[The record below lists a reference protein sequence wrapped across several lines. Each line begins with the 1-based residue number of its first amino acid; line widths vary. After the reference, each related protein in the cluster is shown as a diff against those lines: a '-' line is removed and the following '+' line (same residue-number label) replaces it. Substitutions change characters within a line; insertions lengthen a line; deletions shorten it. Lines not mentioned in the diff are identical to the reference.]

1 MTRDEVKDLIKA
13 IDTFYPG
20 KLRASSELI
29 DAWARKLEY
38 IDMKTAMK
46 NLDDYV
52 DQDEAGRVPTIAR
65 ILRTDKLQSGVSY
78 DMEYRKNM
86 KLSYYDKDTM
96 IDENGMLWAYP
107 EGGKSGT

>member
-1 MTRDEVKDLIKA
+1 MTRDEVKELIRA
-13 IDTFYPG
+13 IDTFYP
-20 KLRASSELI
+20 KKIQATTELI

-65 ILRTDKLQSGVSY
+65 IIRTDKLQSGVSY
-78 DMEYRKNM
+78 NMEYRKTM
-86 KLSYYDKDTM
+86 KLTYWDKDTY
-96 IDENGMLWAYP
+96 IDQNGMLWAYP
-107 EGGKSGT
+107 EGGNGGT